1 MSVYASGLRNLPSLA
16 QYHYEM
22 SRYFLVMVG
31 FLPVYIAIYYG
42 IIVNNMKID
51 IITLFPEIFEHIL
64 DHSMLHKAMD
74 VGAVEF
80 RYINLREFGIGPR
93 QQVDDTPY
101 GGGAGMLL
109 KPEPIFAAV
118 EKAKEDNPDAKVLL
132 TTPRG
137 KTYNQIDAKQL
148 SREKGL
154 IIICGHYEG
163 FDERIMTLV
172 DQEVSMGDFVLTGGE
187 LPAMMIADSVVRLL
201 PGVLGDERSHEDE
214 SFSQGLLEHAHY
226 TRPQEFRG
234 MTVPEELLGGNHAK
248 IKEWRRGSSLEKTA
262 ENRPDLTDF

>member
-1 MSVYASGLRNLPSLA
+1 M
-16 QYHYEM
+16 
-22 SRYFLVMVG
+22 
-31 FLPVYIAIYYG
+31 
-42 IIVNNMKID
+42 MKID
-51 IITLFPEIFEHIL
+51 IITLFPEIFDHVL
-64 DHSMLHKAMD
+64 DHSMLHKAME
-74 VGAVEF
+74 VEAVRF
-80 RYINLREFGIGPR
+80 RYVNLREFGLGPR

-118 EKAKEDNPDAKVLL
+118 ELCKEDNPDAQVLL
-132 TTPRG
+132 MTPRG
-137 KTYNQIDAKQL
+137 KTYTQRDAKRL

-163 FDERIMTLV
+163 FDERIMALV
-172 DQEVSMGDFVLTGGE
+172 DQEISMGDFVLTGGE

-234 MTVPEELLGGNHAK
+234 MMVPEELLGGNHAK
-248 IKEWRRGSSLEKTA
+248 IKEWRRDSSIKKTSQ
-262 ENRPDLTDF
+262 NRPDLTDF